1 MNKRSVE
8 GMLRLL
14 INDMQWKDHVGPY
27 PASCLVFSWAAQEK
41 STAAAAALNVISGRD
56 GYCGRNTYMF
66 TF

>member
-14 INDMQWKDHVGPY
+14 INNMQWKDYVGPY
-27 PASCLVFSWAAQEK
+27 PASSLVFSWAAQEK
-41 STAAAAALNVISGRD
+41 STAAAALNVISGRD